1 MTWKPNPSAPNYSQ
15 EDAPTVRTVPP
26 MGRRV
31 NAHSETP
38 TAPIEHTGPVTIPPF
53 SRIEDLRGGEGR
65 SIVFRPDRFRAR
77 DLILNEPLK
86 IQVDG
91 KPFILDDIAVAGLAY
106 KMPAN
111 KAVIAENQVVAVEV
125 QLRRETVYAGQAKVV
140 RIDRRVGSSWRVAL
154 ELLSGFIDLPMVREL
169 DEVQRFRQLLND
181 GASAQRQQV
190 PVPYQAIIAEMVHF
204 ITTWEAALLRR
215 QYKIMSDGN
224 DIELR
229 LRKLTDQV
237 FEAIVD
243 EWRGLVGQA
252 GTLIERLAPTGSVRD
267 DIKRYTETMVTAR
280 LLGAPLVHQAFEK
293 PMGYPGDYR
302 TMHQIY
308 ANQRTGSTPMA
319 AVVQGLLC
327 DDIMSRGVRS
337 RKDFMKQTLGAI
349 ISQNSGRPLR
359 ILSLGC
365 GPAREVSELVAEW
378 PDSSP
383 DVEWVLVD
391 QEIDAL
397 RDAHDSTYRAVS
409 SRKSTGR
416 VRCLHLSFAQMVE
429 DPSEGMGDTPFDV
442 IYCTGLTD
450 YLDRDKARQM
460 VDMLLGRVVSS
471 GHLIVA
477 NALSPSA
484 WNWACEFLL
493 DWRLVYRTQADLRTL
508 VTSAAPVA
516 TVTVDQEPQGVFG
529 FLHLR
534 KR

>member
-1 MTWKPNPSAPNYSQ
+1 MTWKPEPDGAGGQLDEALTELSVPVSRSPMAAAAEPPTG
-15 EDAPTVRTVPP
+15 PTVRQSPQSVPP
-26 MGRRV
+26 F
-31 NAHSETP
+31 A
-38 TAPIEHTGPVTIPPF
+38 
-53 SRIEDLRGGEGR
+53 RIEDLRGGEGR
-65 SIVFRPDRFRAR
+65 NIVFRPDRFRAR
-77 DLILNEPLK
+77 DLIQNEPLK

-111 KAVIAENQVVAVEV
+111 KVAIVEGQVVTVEV
-125 QLRRETVYAGQAKVV
+125 LLRREPIYTGQAKVV
-140 RIDRRVGSSWRVAL
+140 RIDKPGGGSWRVAL
-154 ELLSGFIDLPMVREL
+154 ELLNGFIDLPMVREL
-169 DEVQRFRQLLND
+169 DETQRFRQLLDD
-181 GASAQRQQV
+181 GARAQRQQV
-190 PVPYQAIIAEMVHF
+190 PAAYQAIITEMAHF
-204 ITTWEAALLRR
+204 ISTWESALVGRQQKIEAA
-215 QYKIMSDGN
+215 GN
-224 DIELR
+224 DVERR
-229 LRKLTDQV
+229 LRSLTDQV
-237 FEAIVD
+237 YDAIVD
-243 EWRGLVGQA
+243 EWRGLVSQA
-252 GTLIERLAPTGSVRD
+252 GALTERLAPAGAVRD
-267 DIKRYTETMVTAR
+267 DIKRYTETMVTTR

-293 PMGYPGDYR
+293 PLGYPGDYR

-337 RKDFMKQTLGAI
+337 RKDAMKDILGAI
-349 ISQNSGRPLR
+349 IRASAGRPLR

-378 PDSSP
+378 PAGGP

-397 RDAHDSTYRAVS
+397 RDAHDSTFRALA
-409 SRKSTGR
+409 SRTSPGR
-416 VRCLHLSFAQMVE
+416 VRCLHLSFAQMVA
-429 DPSEGMGDTPFDV
+429 DPGEGLGDTLFDV
-442 IYCTGLTD
+442 IYTTGLTD
-450 YLDRDKARQM
+450 YLERGKAQQM
-460 VDMLLGRVVSS
+460 VDMLLGRVVSG

-484 WNWACEFLL
+484 WSWACEYLL
-493 DWRLVYRTQADLRTL
+493 DWRLVYRTQTDLRAL
-508 VTSAAPVA
+508 VNSAAPVA